1 MKKKTKKSLFAAMFL
16 AVLGVGF
23 AACEKNEPKN
33 PDAEEYTLTVVS
45 SDPLLGTTSGSG
57 KYASGSSVKI
67 VASPI
72 GNAVFVSWSDCNV
85 IDTMRVIKLTSDST
99 IVASF
104 KEKNPDAVE
113 YTLTVV
119 SSDSLLGT
127 TSGSGKYASGS
138 SVKIVAS
145 PIGNAVFVSWSD
157 CNVIDTM
164 RVIKLTSDSTIVA
177 SFKEKNPDAVEYTLT
192 VVSSD
197 SLLGTTSGSG
207 KYASGS
213 SVKIVASPIGN
224 AEFVSWSDCN
234 VIDTMRIITLTSDS
248 TIVASFKESIIWDE
262 TPTGYLGTHGYV
274 DLGLPSGTLW
284 ATCNV
289 GADKP
294 TEYGNYF
301 AWGEIVTKA
310 SYSSSNYNY
319 SANPSVLPA
328 SADAATVH
336 WGEGWRMPTTE
347 QFYEFYDYTEHIHVN
362 NYNGSGISG
371 LILKS
376 VTNGNHIFFPSN
388 GYYMNEKNGSYG
400 YSGYYWAS
408 GIADLSG
415 QARRL
420 WFDASTTTWDS
431 YSRWAGYGVRPVVGA
446 PNTDVVMTCAEAITH
461 LNEAV
466 IVEGYV
472 VFAYD
477 YNNGVQSAWIADDA
491 ATNVGVFQ
499 AYNCAVTQSVSK
511 GDRVRVEG
519 TMIQFTKTSG
529 QTIYEIMGGT
539 MTKL

>member
-72 GNAVFVSWSDCNV
+72 GNA
-85 IDTMRVIKLTSDST
+85 
-99 IVASF
+99 
-104 KEKNPDAVE
+104 
-113 YTLTVV
+113 
-119 SSDSLLGT
+119 
-127 TSGSGKYASGS
+127 
-138 SVKIVAS
+138 
-145 PIGNAVFVSWSD
+145 
-157 CNVIDTM
+157 
-164 RVIKLTSDSTIVA
+164 
-177 SFKEKNPDAVEYTLT
+177 
-192 VVSSD
+192 
-197 SLLGTTSGSG
+197 
-207 KYASGS
+207 
-213 SVKIVASPIGN
+213 
-224 AEFVSWSDCN
+224 EFVSWSDCN
-234 VIDTMRIITLTSDS
+234 VIDTTRVIKLTSDS
-248 TIVASFKESIIWDE
+248 TIIASFKESIIWDE

-289 GADKP
+289 GANKP

-347 QFYEFYDYTEHIHVN
+347 QLNELYYNTEDIHVN

-388 GYYMNEKNGSYG
+388 GYYMNEKNISDG

-420 WFDASTTTWDS
+420 WFDASTATWDQ

-446 PNTDVVMTCAEAITH
+446 ANTDVVMTCAEAITH

-472 VFAYD
+472 AFAYD
-477 YNNGVQSAWIADDA
+477 YSNNGVQSAWIADDA
-491 ATNVGVFQ
+491 ATSVGVFQ

-529 QTIYEIMGGT
+529 QTIYEIKGGT